1 MEMTEAEMARA
12 YRLAK
17 YKNKQ
22 VGIMAD
28 INGISREDVLC
39 ILIRSGETILP
50 RRSRKS
56 NQAEKGMEAE
66 EGKREGRREERSMA
80 PEGERISSVIIP
92 SQSGCMEELF
102 RKLDALDEMIA
113 RLEKEYR
120 RTAEKLSEETMK
132 NDKQNIQM

>member
-66 EGKREGRREERSMA
+66 EGKREDRGAARSMMPA
-80 PEGERISSVIIP
+80 GGGVSNAIIP
-92 SQSGCMEELF
+92 DQSGCMEELF

-120 RTAEKLSEETMK
+120 RTAEKLSEEAMK
-132 NDKQNIQM
+132 NDK